1 MNDNYQRLF
10 QKRKVG
16 ADGELFSLDFPVAIP
31 NIQKNPVHLVKMNLE
46 TPMISSL
53 KEIIRSHGDELK
65 HASNVKADMTDWF
78 MHQKYQEFKQLSI
91 HVEAELKKVTG
102 TGRDRNSKKELPF
115 VTTECWGAVYRKGDE
130 TVPHTHWGS
139 LWSWCYYLKVPE
151 DASPFQFVNVYRE
164 SKDDKVNLDDISNLT
179 GKTFDIYPQVD
190 DLLFFPSHMRH
201 GVPKSKSNEERIM
214 IAGNVTIIHPL
225 VRQMLS
231 TK

>member
-53 KEIIRSHGDELK
+53 KEIIRNHGDEQQ

-130 TVPHTHWGS
+130 TVPHTHWSS

-151 DASPFQFVNVYRE
+151 DAPPFQFVNVYRE
-164 SKDDKVNLDDISNLT
+164 SKGDKVNLDHINNLT

-225 VRQMLS
+225 VSQMLS